1 MLRDTRC
8 VSVSAHRCADEP
20 EVTGHRDTQRSIV
33 YSASLS
39 LSGGLRSPTWLK
51 GTQLDLGVN
60 GRNFVIVG
68 GTTGMGY
75 AAAEQLASDGANVAL
90 MGRDGD
96 RAAGKAK
103 CLADT
108 HGIRAVGLGVDA
120 AAPGEGVA
128 HAVDEAAEKL
138 GPLRGLAVTAGPM
151 KQQGPFLEHGDDSW
165 DWYYQ
170 MILMAT
176 VRSCRAVI
184 PHLQRNGGGTVVT
197 TAAYSVRAPKILIPP
212 YNALKA
218 AVLTLSKILAKTHGS
233 DGIRVNT
240 VCPGLFDTEVNDFIR
255 AQRAEEYGVPLE
267 DAIYT
272 HLASNPA
279 WNMRVAL
286 DRGGQP
292 REAGELIAFLLS
304 DRAAYMTG
312 AVINIDG
319 GTDF

>member
-1 MLRDTRC
+1 M
-8 VSVSAHRCADEP
+8 
-20 EVTGHRDTQRSIV
+20 
-33 YSASLS
+33 
-39 LSGGLRSPTWLK
+39 
-51 GTQLDLGVN
+51 DLGVA

-68 GTTGMGY
+68 GTTGMGF
-75 AAAEQLASDGANVAL
+75 AAAEQLACDGANVAL
-90 MGRDGD
+90 LARDGE
-96 RAAGKAK
+96 RAAAKAK
-103 CLADT
+103 RLADT
-108 HGIRAVGLGVDA
+108 HDVSAVGISVDA
-120 AAPGEGVA
+120 SASGDGVERGVEMAA
-128 HAVDEAAEKL
+128 DNL

-151 KQQGPFLEHGDDSW
+151 KQQGPFLDHGDESW

-176 VRSCRAVI
+176 VRSCRAII

-218 AVLTLSKILAKTHGS
+218 AVLALSKILAKTHGPE
-233 DGIRVNT
+233 GIRVNT

-255 AQRAEEYGVPLE
+255 ARRAKEYNVPLQ

-279 WNMRVAL
+279 WSMRVAL
-286 DRGGQP
+286 DRGGRP
-292 REAGELIAFLLS
+292 HEAGELIAFMLS

>member
-1 MLRDTRC
+1 M
-8 VSVSAHRCADEP
+8 
-20 EVTGHRDTQRSIV
+20 
-33 YSASLS
+33 
-39 LSGGLRSPTWLK
+39 
-51 GTQLDLGVN
+51 DLGVA

-68 GTTGMGY
+68 GTTGMGF
-75 AAAEQLASDGANVAL
+75 AAAEELARDGANVAL
-90 MGRDGD
+90 LARDGE
-96 RAAGKAK
+96 RAAAKAK
-103 CLADT
+103 RLADA
-108 HGIRAVGLGVDA
+108 HDVSAVGISVDA
-120 AAPGEGVA
+120 AASGDGVER
-128 HAVDEAAEKL
+128 AVEMAADNL

-176 VRSCRAVI
+176 VRSCRAII

-218 AVLTLSKILAKTHGS
+218 AVLTLSKILAKTHGP

-255 AQRAEEYGVPLE
+255 ARRAKEYNVPLP

-286 DRGGQP
+286 DRGGRP
-292 REAGELIAFLLS
+292 HEAGELIAFMLS

>member
-1 MLRDTRC
+1 M
-8 VSVSAHRCADEP
+8 
-20 EVTGHRDTQRSIV
+20 
-33 YSASLS
+33 
-39 LSGGLRSPTWLK
+39 
-51 GTQLDLGVN
+51 DLGVA

-68 GTTGMGY
+68 GTTGMGF
-75 AAAEQLASDGANVAL
+75 AAAEQLARDGANVELLA
-90 MGRDGD
+90 RDGE
-96 RAAGKAK
+96 RAAAKAK
-103 CLADT
+103 RLADA
-108 HGIRAVGLGVDA
+108 HDVSAVGISVDA
-120 AAPGEGVA
+120 AASGDGVER
-128 HAVDEAAEKL
+128 AVEMAADSL

-176 VRSCRAVI
+176 VRSCRAII

-218 AVLTLSKILAKTHGS
+218 AVLTLSKILAKTHGPE
-233 DGIRVNT
+233 GIRVNT

-255 AQRAEEYGVPLE
+255 ARRAQEYNVPLQ

-286 DRGGQP
+286 DRGGRP
-292 REAGELIAFLLS
+292 HEAGELIAFMLS
-304 DRAAYMTG
+304 DRASYMTG

>member
-1 MLRDTRC
+1 M
-8 VSVSAHRCADEP
+8 
-20 EVTGHRDTQRSIV
+20 
-33 YSASLS
+33 
-39 LSGGLRSPTWLK
+39 
-51 GTQLDLGVN
+51 DLGVA

-68 GTTGMGY
+68 GTTGMGF
-75 AAAEQLASDGANVAL
+75 AAAEQLARDGANVAL
-90 MGRDGD
+90 LARDGE
-96 RAAGKAK
+96 RAAAKAK
-103 CLADT
+103 RLADA
-108 HGIRAVGLGVDA
+108 HDVSAVGISVDA
-120 AAPGEGVA
+120 AASGDGVER
-128 HAVDEAAEKL
+128 AVEMAADSL

-176 VRSCRAVI
+176 VRSCRAII

-218 AVLTLSKILAKTHGS
+218 AVLTLSKILAKTHGPE
-233 DGIRVNT
+233 GIRVNT

-255 AQRAEEYGVPLE
+255 ARRAEEYGVPLQ

-286 DRGGQP
+286 DRGGRP
-292 REAGELIAFLLS
+292 HEAGELIAFMLS

>member
-1 MLRDTRC
+1 M
-8 VSVSAHRCADEP
+8 
-20 EVTGHRDTQRSIV
+20 
-33 YSASLS
+33 
-39 LSGGLRSPTWLK
+39 
-51 GTQLDLGVN
+51 DLGLV

-68 GTTGMGY
+68 GTTGIGF
-75 AAAEQLASDGANVAL
+75 AAAQQLAADGANVAL
-90 MGRDGD
+90 LARDGD
-96 RAAGKAK
+96 RAAEKARQ
-103 CLADT
+103 LVDQ
-108 HGIRAVGLGVDA
+108 HQVRAVGISVDA
-120 AAPGEGVA
+120 AAPGAGVDR
-128 HAVDEAAEKL
+128 AVEQAAVEL

-151 KQQGPFLEHGDDSW
+151 KQQGPFLEHHDDSW

-170 MILMAT
+170 TILMGT
-176 VRSCRAVI
+176 VRSCRAII
-184 PHLQRNGGGTVVT
+184 PHLVRNGGGTVVT

-218 AVLTLSKILAKTHGS
+218 AVLTMSKILAKTHGP

-255 AQRAEEYGVPLE
+255 AQRAEEYGVPPE

-272 HLASNPA
+272 HLSSSPA

-286 DRGGQP
+286 DRGGRP
-292 REAGELIAFLLS
+292 YEAGELIAFLLG
-304 DRAAYMTG
+304 DRAGYMTG

>member
-1 MLRDTRC
+1 
-8 VSVSAHRCADEP
+8 V
-20 EVTGHRDTQRSIV
+20 
-33 YSASLS
+33 
-39 LSGGLRSPTWLK
+39 
-51 GTQLDLGVN
+51 DLGVR

-68 GTTGMGY
+68 GTAGMGF
-75 AAAEQLASDGANVAL
+75 AAAQQLAGDGANVAL
-90 MGRDGD
+90 LARDGD
-96 RAAGKAK
+96 RAAEKAK
-103 CLADT
+103 LLTDQ
-108 HGIRAVGLGVDA
+108 HGVHAVGISVNA
-120 AAPGEGVA
+120 AAPGDGVDR
-128 HAVDEAAEKL
+128 AVQRASDEL
-138 GPLRGLAVTAGPM
+138 GPLRGLAITAGPM
-151 KQQGPFLEHGDDSW
+151 KQQGPFLEHGEDSW

-184 PHLQRNGGGTVVT
+184 PHLARNGGGTVVT

-218 AVLTLSKILAKTHGS
+218 AVLTLSKILAKTHGP

-255 AQRAEEYGVPLE
+255 AQRAEQYGVPLE

-272 HLASNPA
+272 HLSSNPA

-286 DRGGQP
+286 DRGGRP
-292 REAGELIAFLLS
+292 YEAGELIAFLLG
-304 DRAAYMTG
+304 DRAGYMTG

>member
-1 MLRDTRC
+1 MTGKKGA
-8 VSVSAHRCADEP
+8 SV
-20 EVTGHRDTQRSIV
+20 
-33 YSASLS
+33 
-39 LSGGLRSPTWLK
+39 
-51 GTQLDLGVN
+51 DLGVS
-60 GRNFVIVG
+60 GRNFIIVG
-68 GTTGMGY
+68 GTTGMGF
-75 AAAEQLASDGANVAL
+75 AAAEELARDGANVAL
-90 MGRDGD
+90 LARDGERATERANRLSD
-96 RAAGKAK
+96 RYGVN
-103 CLADT
+103 
-108 HGIRAVGLGVDA
+108 AVGISVDA
-120 AAPGEGVA
+120 AATGDGVQR
-128 HAVDEAAEKL
+128 AVDEAADRL

-151 KQQGPFLEHGDDSW
+151 RQQGPFLEHGDDSW

-218 AVLTLSKILAKTHGS
+218 AVLTLSKILAKTHGP
-233 DGIRVNT
+233 DRIRVNT

-255 AQRAEEYGVPLE
+255 AQRATEYDVPLD

-286 DRGGQP
+286 DRGGRP
-292 REAGELIAFLLS
+292 HEAGELIAFLLGE
-304 DRAAYMTG
+304 RAAYMTG

>member
-1 MLRDTRC
+1 M
-8 VSVSAHRCADEP
+8 
-20 EVTGHRDTQRSIV
+20 
-33 YSASLS
+33 
-39 LSGGLRSPTWLK
+39 K
-51 GTQLDLGVN
+51 LGVE
-60 GRNFVIVG
+60 GRNYVLVG

-75 AAAEQLASDGANVAL
+75 GAARALAADGANVAL
-90 MGRDGD
+90 LARDGERAGERAQELSTEFGTRAVGIAVDATESGGAVDRAVD
-96 RAAGKAK
+96 RAA
-103 CLADT
+103 
-108 HGIRAVGLGVDA
+108 
-120 AAPGEGVA
+120 
-128 HAVDEAAEKL
+128 AEL

-151 KQQGPFLEHGDDSW
+151 NQQGPFLEHGDDSW

-170 MILMAT
+170 LILMAT

-184 PHLQRNGGGTVVT
+184 PHLQRNGGGTIVT

-218 AVLTLSKILAKTHGS
+218 AVLTLSKIMAKTHGP
-233 DGIRVNT
+233 DGIRVNV
-240 VCPGLFDTEVNDFIR
+240 VCPGLFDTETNDHIREHR
-255 AQRAEEYGVPLE
+255 AQQYGVSLE

-272 HLASNPA
+272 HLSSNPD

-286 DRGGQP
+286 GRGGRP
-292 REAGELIAFLLS
+292 HEAGELIAFLLG

>member
-1 MLRDTRC
+1 M
-8 VSVSAHRCADEP
+8 
-20 EVTGHRDTQRSIV
+20 
-33 YSASLS
+33 
-39 LSGGLRSPTWLK
+39 
-51 GTQLDLGVN
+51 DLGVD
-60 GRNFVIVG
+60 GRNFIVVG
-68 GTTGMGY
+68 GTTGMGF
-75 AAAEQLASDGANVAL
+75 AAAEQLARDHANVAL
-90 MGRDGD
+90 LARDGA
-96 RAAGKAK
+96 RAAEKAK
-103 CLADT
+103 VLADE
-108 HGIRAVGLGVDA
+108 HGVNAVGISVDA
-120 AAPGEGVA
+120 ADSGG
-128 HAVDEAAEKL
+128 AVDRAVQQAADSL
-138 GPLRGLAVTAGPM
+138 GLLSGLAVTAGPM
-151 KQQGPFLEHGDDSW
+151 NQQGPFLEHGDDSW

-184 PHLQRNGGGTVVT
+184 PHLQRNGGGTIVT

-218 AVLTLSKILAKTHGS
+218 AVLTLSKILAKTHGA

-255 AQRAEEYGVPLE
+255 AQRAREYGVPLE

-272 HLASNPA
+272 HLSSNPA

-286 DRGGQP
+286 DRGGRP